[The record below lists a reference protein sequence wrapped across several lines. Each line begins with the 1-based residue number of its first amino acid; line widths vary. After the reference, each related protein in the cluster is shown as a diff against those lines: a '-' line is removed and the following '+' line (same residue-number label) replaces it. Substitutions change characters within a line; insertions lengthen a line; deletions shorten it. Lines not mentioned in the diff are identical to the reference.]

1 MAVQLYR
8 LRGVPEDEADQIRAL
23 LTANAIDYYETPG
36 GNWGIS
42 MPALWLRDESQQ
54 ARALQLIA
62 DYQRERA
69 RAAREAYR
77 EAVDSGAQ
85 PTLRGIVQLYPL
97 RVAGVLVLIGIVLYV
112 TIKPFLDLA
121 R

>member
-8 LRGVPEDEADQIRAL
+8 LRGVPEDEAEDIRKL
-23 LTANAIDYYETPG
+23 LAANAIDYYETPG

-42 MPALWLRDESQQ
+42 MPALWLRDEGQQ
-54 ARALQLIA
+54 ARARELIA
-62 DYQRERA
+62 AYQAERA
-69 RAAREAYR
+69 ATARADYDEAI
-77 EAVDSGAQ
+77 ASGAK
-85 PTLRGIVQLYPL
+85 PTPARFLLRNPL
-97 RVAGVLVLIGIVLYV
+97 RVAGVLFLVGVVLYV